1 MAIDRRNSFAAIP
14 QLDAKLEK
22 ILNDNVI
29 FEKKIINIQEFQSDF
44 YSEYGQYKELTVGRF
59 DAVTADIAYLKTFE
73 ADIKNLEADNA
84 TINGKLT
91 AQEASIENLEADNA
105 TINGKLT
112 AQEAEITNLSGE
124 FASFV
129 SGEFGTL
136 SADVADIQTLMF
148 GSATGTTITS
158 EFANTV
164 VSHIGEAQIDSA
176 MIKDL
181 TFDKITGFD
190 VNTTNLTIH
199 SEDGKSQW
207 HDNTIQISDANRVR
221 VQIGK
226 DASNDY
232 SMYVWDAAGNLM
244 FDALGLTD
252 SGIQREIIRNDMV
265 AADAAIN
272 GSKLD
277 IESVFREMDGSTY
290 TLTSNH
296 LTYDGKSLDLTLQ
309 SMSETDKEQGQ
320 LLSSQGTQITAI
332 QGQIA
337 SKIWQQDIDTATG
350 EMNTKYSELEQELG
364 GFKTTVG
371 ETYSTKA
378 EAEVLAEAANNA
390 QKTAENAQTD
400 LNNAKAN
407 LANVTSRVD
416 ATEEDIAAA
425 QKAVDDAQTAA
436 NNAQKAAVAA
446 KSAADQ
452 AQSDLNALTKRVET
466 AETNISQNTEQI
478 SLRATKTEVATAKD
492 EALNESKSY
501 TDAQIKVSADGITSS
516 VSATYATKTENQAA
530 LSAAEAAQDEVN
542 AISDK
547 TRSGYIETLS
557 GSGFVQSTKTED
569 GGTAE
574 VVVYGKSVQD
584 GTPTPE
590 APVEIQSVEN
600 PMIVTSK
607 NGVAFSK
614 EVSCK
619 VSVPVQ
625 TGEYFGYKTLYGSTY
640 SQIQLLDVN
649 ESYID
654 WWTTYPEE
662 KERQNTYSKTISRIR
677 LHTNNTSGMP
687 ILFRNVTQGESYVYS
702 IIRLTDIVLRSTPD
716 GTRDRI
722 FKDSDGLW
730 KVERNCAY
738 ISSYNGESITTS
750 YYSNTGELSTGASV
764 VYALEVPT
772 YESLPDS
779 IQEELNALTTYN
791 PVTNVMVSDGVTPDV
806 DVSFWTRD
814 YRTKNTAEVAKT
826 TAEQT
831 ADKFTWLVESGTS
844 SSNFTLTDRVASLLS
859 SEFQIDAL
867 TTFKNSAMGGTSTVI
882 DGGAIKANTI
892 SADKLNVTDLS
903 ALGATI
909 GGFTIGDTAI
919 YNGTD
924 SLAGADN
931 SVYLGLDGISCGT
944 KFSVDKAGMLT
955 ANDASITG
963 NTNITGNLIT
973 NGNVLICSE
982 NMKEDPYSGYIEFL
996 TSSININGGQT
1007 LSLRAT
1013 RGVDIGGVLTVS
1025 DGISGDLTV
1034 TGQIISTGRHTLA
1047 NNTSVSFLNSSG
1059 TRVRGIALGNTDN
1072 ILIGGD
1078 TATAGMYGYITAE
1091 NNIVFYAG
1099 TSHDQCFASI
1109 YSEGKRYFQSKPIYD
1124 CTTSSGTEVRV
1135 NSNGTLY
1142 RYSSSSMRY
1151 KEEITCQL
1159 SEELNPERLYDLNV
1173 WQYKYREGHLDKG
1186 DQRYGK
1192 THIGLIAED
1201 VKQHYPIAANF
1212 NEDGDVEDWS
1222 ERYLIPP
1229 MLKLIQMQ
1237 HEEIEAIKAEL
1248 KEIRKTA

>member
-1 MAIDRRNSFAAIP
+1 MDLPANLVKEFVKSTLDSTDDKKPSRFYGTADVRDDGIYVTLDGSSSVTPVSMVTDAMTGDRVLVEIVDHSARIIQNLDKSNSDIVADRI
-14 QLDAKLEK
+14 E
-22 ILNDNVI
+22 NDNVGV
-29 FEKKIINIQEFQSDF
+29 F
-44 YSEYGQYKELTVGRF
+44 KELRVGKEYV
-59 DAVTADIAYLKTFE
+59 DSLIAKNITADSIV
-73 ADIKNLEADNA
+73 ADRAKINELEADNA

-91 AQEASIENLEADNA
+91 AQEASIGSLEADNA

-112 AQEAEITNLSGE
+112 AQEAEISNLSGE

-176 MIKDL
+176 MIKSL

-207 HDNTIQISDANRVR
+207 YDNTIQISDANRVR

-265 AADAAIN
+265 AEDAAIN

-296 LTYDGKSLDLTLQ
+296 LTYDGKSLDLTLE

-350 EMNTKYSELEQELG
+350 EMNTKYSELEQELN

-390 QKTAENAQTD
+390 QKTAEDAQLD

-452 AQSDLNALTKRVET
+452 AKSDVNALTKRVET
-466 AETNISQNTEQI
+466 AETSISQNTEQI
-478 SLRATKTEVATAKD
+478 SLRSTKSEVATAKD

-516 VSATYATKTENQAA
+516 VSKTYATKEA
-530 LSAAEAAQDEVN
+530 LSAAETRITQTENSINSQVSETNGLKERMSTVEQTANGLEVRLSTAESDIDTAQSTADNAA
-542 AISDK
+542 K
-547 TRSGYIETLS
+547 TATNFLGFDATNGLLIGNKTSGSWSGYRSQMLPTAFNILDES
-557 GSGFVQSTKTED
+557 G
-569 GGTAE
+569 
-574 VVVYGKSVQD
+574 
-584 GTPTPE
+584 
-590 APVEIQSVEN
+590 N
-600 PMIVTSK
+600 P
-607 NGVAFSK
+607 
-614 EVSCK
+614 
-619 VSVPVQ
+619 
-625 TGEYFGYKTLYGSTY
+625 
-640 SQIQLLDVN
+640 
-649 ESYID
+649 
-654 WWTTYPEE
+654 
-662 KERQNTYSKTISRIR
+662 
-677 LHTNNTSGMP
+677 
-687 ILFRNVTQGESYVYS
+687 
-702 IIRLTDIVLRSTPD
+702 
-716 GTRDRI
+716 
-722 FKDSDGLW
+722 
-730 KVERNCAY
+730 
-738 ISSYNGESITTS
+738 ISSYGTVTTIGKTS
-750 YYSNTGELSTGASV
+750 GQH
-764 VYALEVPT
+764 VYID
-772 YESLPDS
+772 PDS
-779 IQEELNALTTYN
+779 LDIKNGTTVLATFSGDTLKCGGN
-791 PVTNVMVSDGVTPDV
+791 FSV
-806 DVSFWTRD
+806 D
-814 YRTKNTAEVAKT
+814 KNGKIKST
-826 TAEQT
+826 
-831 ADKFTWLVESGTS
+831 SGS
-844 SSNFTLTDRVASLLS
+844 
-859 SEFQIDAL
+859 
-867 TTFKNSAMGGTSTVI
+867 
-882 DGGAIKANTI
+882 
-892 SADKLNVTDLS
+892 
-903 ALGATI
+903 I
-909 GGFTIGDTAI
+909 GGFTISSNSLSVSDSYLNRVIYIGTDEIRTEDNTGIVTHCRNYSKYTYKNMDDIVSISASGINLYNYTQSDGMILNQDISFYFDDSLTYSINNTGIYKDGGAI
-919 YNGTD
+919 LAFDNSAGIVAYEDLLFPGNNQVGTD
-924 SLAGADN
+924 SYPSGRH
-931 SVYLGLDGISCGT
+931 
-944 KFSVDKAGMLT
+944 
-955 ANDASITG
+955 
-963 NTNITGNLIT
+963 
-973 NGNVLICSE
+973 VLK
-982 NMKEDPYSGYIEFL
+982 NN
-996 TSSININGGQT
+996 SSI
-1007 LSLRAT
+1007 
-1013 RGVDIGGVLTVS
+1013 
-1025 DGISGDLTV
+1025 
-1034 TGQIISTGRHTLA
+1034 
-1047 NNTSVSFLNSSG
+1047 SFLNSSR
-1059 TRVRGIALGNTDN
+1059 TRVRGIGLGDTDN
-1072 ILIGGD
+1072 ILIGTD
-1078 TATAGMYGYITAE
+1078 ANTAGMYGYITAQ

-1109 YSEGKRYFQSKPIYD
+1109 YDSGKRYFQSKPIYD
-1124 CTTSSGTEVRV
+1124 RTTSSGTAVRV

-1159 SEELNPERLYDLNV
+1159 NEELNPERLYDLNV

-1192 THIGLIAED
+1192 THIGLLAED
-1201 VKQHYPIAANF
+1201 VKQHYPIAANY

-1237 HEEIEAIKAEL
+1237 HAEIEAIKAEL
-1248 KEIRKTA
+1248 EKMRAS

>member
-73 ADIKNLEADNA
+73 ADIENLEADNATINGKLTAQEASIGSLEADNA

-232 SMYVWDAAGNLM
+232 SMYVWDAEGNLM
-244 FDALGLTD
+244 FDALGLTA

-265 AADAAIN
+265 AEDAAIN

-466 AETNISQNTEQI
+466 AETSISQNTEQI
-478 SLRATKTEVATAKD
+478 SLRATKSEVTTAKD

-516 VSATYATKTENQAA
+516 VSKTYATKEA
-530 LSAAEAAQDEVN
+530 LSAAETRITQTENSINSQVSETNGLKERMSTVEQTANGLEVRLSTAESDIDTAQSTADNAA
-542 AISDK
+542 K
-547 TRSGYIETLS
+547 TATNFLGYDGTNGLLIGNKTSGSWSGYRSQMLPTAFNILDES
-557 GSGFVQSTKTED
+557 G
-569 GGTAE
+569 
-574 VVVYGKSVQD
+574 
-584 GTPTPE
+584 
-590 APVEIQSVEN
+590 N
-600 PMIVTSK
+600 P
-607 NGVAFSK
+607 
-614 EVSCK
+614 
-619 VSVPVQ
+619 
-625 TGEYFGYKTLYGSTY
+625 
-640 SQIQLLDVN
+640 
-649 ESYID
+649 
-654 WWTTYPEE
+654 
-662 KERQNTYSKTISRIR
+662 
-677 LHTNNTSGMP
+677 
-687 ILFRNVTQGESYVYS
+687 
-702 IIRLTDIVLRSTPD
+702 
-716 GTRDRI
+716 
-722 FKDSDGLW
+722 
-730 KVERNCAY
+730 
-738 ISSYNGESITTS
+738 ISSYGTVTTIGKTSGQHVYIDSDSLDIKNG
-750 YYSNTGELSTGASV
+750 
-764 VYALEVPT
+764 PT
-772 YESLPDS
+772 VL
-779 IQEELNALTTYN
+779 AT
-791 PVTNVMVSDGVTPDV
+791 
-806 DVSFWTRD
+806 F
-814 YRTKNTAEVAKT
+814 
-826 TAEQT
+826 
-831 ADKFTWLVESGTS
+831 SGDTLKCG
-844 SSNFTLTDRVASLLS
+844 SNFSVD
-859 SEFQIDAL
+859 
-867 TTFKNSAMGGTSTVI
+867 KNGKIKSTS
-882 DGGAIKANTI
+882 G
-892 SADKLNVTDLS
+892 
-903 ALGATI
+903 TI
-909 GGFTIGDTAI
+909 GGFTID
-919 YNGTD
+919 
-924 SLAGADN
+924 AD
-931 SVYLGLDGISCGT
+931 
-944 KFSVDKAGMLT
+944 K
-955 ANDASITG
+955 
-963 NTNITGNLIT
+963 
-973 NGNVLICSE
+973 
-982 NMKEDPYSGYIEFL
+982 
-996 TSSININGGQT
+996 
-1007 LSLRAT
+1007 LS
-1013 RGVDIGGVLTVS
+1013 
-1025 DGISGDLTV
+1025 
-1034 TGQIISTGRHTLA
+1034 
-1047 NNTSVSFLNSSG
+1047 
-1059 TRVRGIALGNTDN
+1059 NTDN
-1072 ILIGGD
+1072 PTSVLDIGYTQEELKKWPGAMGD
-1078 TATAGMYGYITAE
+1078 SSYIDYQGNMMVGKDNTGVGFYSLRRRGIPPVTISETRSDYKLDLATGEKTDIVSSKLYAGLSGEAAVFVIGTNETMDSWTETWYSHAGFGSQYVEETGLGLTATDATMQAECNLDVTGNITSKGTAVSLEGHTHNRLYNISDSSYKAYVALILDGDYYYFRGSEASKYVCGSEARPWYKTFTERLEVTKDKPVFTYIGSKGGGSTVSYATNMYVGSTGIVSRTTKTSSKTIKHDIAELKGDAIKAE
-1091 NNIVFYAG
+1091 NLYN
-1099 TSHDQCFASI
+1099 
-1109 YSEGKRYFQSKPIYD
+1109 
-1124 CTTSSGTEVRV
+1124 V
-1135 NSNGTLY
+1135 NVY
-1142 RYSSSSMRY
+1142 
-1151 KEEITCQL
+1151 QA
-1159 SEELNPERLYDLNV
+1159 
-1173 WQYKYREGHLDKG
+1173 KY
-1186 DQRYGK
+1186 
-1192 THIGLIAED
+1192 
-1201 VKQHYPIAANF
+1201 
-1212 NEDGDVEDWS
+1212 NEDILSDDDP
-1222 ERYLIPP
+1222 RYLKDLPMFIIEDLDEKYPVVIDKPSENVKEWSWNAQYIIPP

-1248 KEIRKTA
+1248 EEMRAS

>member
-1 MAIDRRNSFAAIP
+1 MDLPANLVKEFVKST
-14 QLDAKLEK
+14 LDST
-22 ILNDNVI
+22 DD
-29 FEKKIINIQEFQSDF
+29 KKPSRF
-44 YSEYGQYKELTVGRF
+44 YG
-59 DAVTADIAYLKTFE
+59 TADVRDDGIYVTLDGSSSVTPVSMVTDAMTGDRVLVEIVDHKARIIQNLDKSNSDIVADRIENDETGVFQELRVGKEYVETLIANDIT
-73 ADIKNLEADNA
+73 ADSIVADRAKIGELEADNA

-91 AQEASIENLEADNA
+91 AQEASIESLEADNATINGKLTAQEASIGSLEADNA

-112 AQEAEITNLSGE
+112 AQEAEISNLSGE

-265 AADAAIN
+265 AENAAIN

-296 LTYDGKSLDLTLQ
+296 LTYDGKSLDLTLE

-350 EMNTKYSELEQELG
+350 EMNTKYSELEQELN

-390 QKTAENAQTD
+390 QKTAEDAQLD

-425 QKAVDDAQTAA
+425 QKAVDDAQTAVD
-436 NNAQKAAVAA
+436 NAQKAAVAA
-446 KSAADQ
+446 KKAADQ
-452 AQSDLNALTKRVET
+452 AQSDVNALTKRVET
-466 AETNISQNTEQI
+466 AETSISQNTEQI
-478 SLRATKTEVATAKD
+478 SLRATKSEVATAKD

-501 TDAQIKVSADGITSS
+501 TDAQIKVSADGIESTVSS
-516 VSATYATKTENQAA
+516 TYATKTENQAA
-530 LSAAEAAQDEVN
+530 LDAAN
-542 AISDK
+542 AVADDLANN
-547 TRSGYIETLS
+547 Y
-557 GSGFVQSTKTED
+557 STTTEIN
-569 GGTAE
+569 
-574 VVVYGKSVQD
+574 SVIDQKAD
-584 GTPTPE
+584 AITS
-590 APVEIQSVEN
+590 SV
-600 PMIVTSK
+600 
-607 NGVAFSK
+607 
-614 EVSCK
+614 
-619 VSVPVQ
+619 
-625 TGEYFGYKTLYGSTY
+625 
-640 SQIQLLDVN
+640 
-649 ESYID
+649 
-654 WWTTYPEE
+654 
-662 KERQNTYSKTISRIR
+662 SKTYATKAENQDT
-677 LHTNNTSGMP
+677 LAVANN
-687 ILFRNVTQGESYVYS
+687 
-702 IIRLTDIVLRSTPD
+702 
-716 GTRDRI
+716 
-722 FKDSDGLW
+722 
-730 KVERNCAY
+730 
-738 ISSYNGESITTS
+738 
-750 YYSNTGELSTGASV
+750 
-764 VYALEVPT
+764 
-772 YESLPDS
+772 
-779 IQEELNALTTYN
+779 
-791 PVTNVMVSDGVTPDV
+791 
-806 DVSFWTRD
+806 
-814 YRTKNTAEVAKT
+814 AKT

-867 TTFKNSAMGGTSTVI
+867 TTFKNSATGGTSTVI

-909 GGFTIGDTAI
+909 GGFRIT
-919 YNGTD
+919 
-924 SLAGADN
+924 SN
-931 SVYLGLDGISCGT
+931 S
-944 KFSVDKAGMLT
+944 
-955 ANDASITG
+955 
-963 NTNITGNLIT
+963 LIT
-973 NGNVLICSE
+973 NNKIGL
-982 NMKEDPYSGYIEFL
+982 YS
-996 TSSININGGQT
+996 
-1007 LSLRAT
+1007 
-1013 RGVDIGGVLTVS
+1013 
-1025 DGISGDLTV
+1025 SGRIAV
-1034 TGQIISTGRHTLA
+1034 TGQSSYVTSDGSSLYSTLSCSGGTIVLDSNLSGTLDGLSGSNGRFHLDFKTIMGYGEGGTSSDPLPAWFVVNNTNKQCTISAGGSLYVNDPEGNRLFGVLGSAGTIQVPASLHCSKDIIFTNASRVGTDDAPSGRHTLA

-1059 TRVRGIALGNTDN
+1059 TRVRGIGLGNTDN
-1072 ILIGGD
+1072 ILIGDDSG
-1078 TATAGMYGYITAE
+1078 TAGMYGYITAQ

-1109 YSEGKRYFQSKPIYD
+1109 YDSGKRYFQSKPIYD
-1124 CTTSSGTEVRV
+1124 RTTSSGTAVRV

-1192 THIGLIAED
+1192 THIGLLAED
-1201 VKQHYPIAANF
+1201 VKHHYPIAANY

-1222 ERYLIPP
+1222 ERYLLPP

-1248 KEIRKTA
+1248 EKMRAS

>member
-1 MAIDRRNSFAAIP
+1 MDLPANLVKEFVKST
-14 QLDAKLEK
+14 LDST
-22 ILNDNVI
+22 DD
-29 FEKKIINIQEFQSDF
+29 KKTSRF
-44 YSEYGQYKELTVGRF
+44 YG
-59 DAVTADIAYLKTFE
+59 TADVRDDGIYVTLDGSSSVTPVSMVTDAMTGDRVLVEIVDHKARIIQNLDKSNSDIVADRIENDETGVFQELRVGKEYVETLIANDIT
-73 ADIKNLEADNA
+73 ADSIVADRAKIGELEADNA

-91 AQEASIENLEADNA
+91 AQEASIESLEADNATINGKLTAQEASIGSLEADNA

-112 AQEAEITNLSGE
+112 AQEAEISNLSGE

-207 HDNTIQISDANRVR
+207 YDNTIQISDANRVR

-265 AADAAIN
+265 AKDAAIN

-296 LTYDGKSLDLTLQ
+296 LTYDGKSLDLTLE

-350 EMNTKYSELEQELG
+350 EMNTKYSELEQELN

-390 QKTAENAQTD
+390 QKTAEDAQLD

-425 QKAVDDAQTAA
+425 QKAVDNAQTAA
-436 NNAQKAAVAA
+436 DNAKKAADNA
-446 KSAADQ
+446 KKAADQ
-452 AQSDLNALTKRVET
+452 AQSDVNALTKRVET
-466 AETNISQNTEQI
+466 AETSISQNTEQI
-478 SLRATKTEVATAKD
+478 SLRATKSEVATAKD
-492 EALNESKSY
+492 EALNESKTY

-516 VSATYATKTENQAA
+516 VSKTYATKEA
-530 LSAAEAAQDEVN
+530 LSAAETRITQTEKSINSQVGETNGLKERMSTVEQTANGLEVRLSTAESDIDTAQSTADNAA
-542 AISDK
+542 K
-547 TRSGYIETLS
+547 TATNFLGYDGTNGLLIGNKTSGSWSGYRSQMLPTAFNILDES
-557 GSGFVQSTKTED
+557 G
-569 GGTAE
+569 
-574 VVVYGKSVQD
+574 
-584 GTPTPE
+584 
-590 APVEIQSVEN
+590 N
-600 PMIVTSK
+600 P
-607 NGVAFSK
+607 
-614 EVSCK
+614 
-619 VSVPVQ
+619 
-625 TGEYFGYKTLYGSTY
+625 
-640 SQIQLLDVN
+640 
-649 ESYID
+649 
-654 WWTTYPEE
+654 
-662 KERQNTYSKTISRIR
+662 
-677 LHTNNTSGMP
+677 
-687 ILFRNVTQGESYVYS
+687 
-702 IIRLTDIVLRSTPD
+702 
-716 GTRDRI
+716 
-722 FKDSDGLW
+722 
-730 KVERNCAY
+730 
-738 ISSYNGESITTS
+738 ISSYGTVTTIGKTSGQHVYIDSDSLDIKNGPTVLATFSGDTLKCGENFSVDKTGKINATS
-750 YYSNTGELSTGASV
+750 G
-764 VYALEVPT
+764 
-772 YESLPDS
+772 
-779 IQEELNALTTYN
+779 
-791 PVTNVMVSDGVTPDV
+791 
-806 DVSFWTRD
+806 
-814 YRTKNTAEVAKT
+814 
-826 TAEQT
+826 
-831 ADKFTWLVESGTS
+831 
-844 SSNFTLTDRVASLLS
+844 
-859 SEFQIDAL
+859 
-867 TTFKNSAMGGTSTVI
+867 
-882 DGGAIKANTI
+882 
-892 SADKLNVTDLS
+892 
-903 ALGATI
+903 TI
-909 GGFTIGDTAI
+909 GGFTIAFNSLSASDSYFNRVVYVGTDEIRTEDSNGEVTHCRNYSKYTDKNSNNEVDISPSGINLYKYTQSDGSVFNQDISFYFDDSLTYDINSVGI
-919 YNGTD
+919 YKHGGPALAFDDSAGIIAYENLLFWDNKQVGTD
-924 SLAGADN
+924 SYP
-931 SVYLGLDGISCGT
+931 S
-944 KFSVDKAGMLT
+944 
-955 ANDASITG
+955 
-963 NTNITGNLIT
+963 
-973 NGNVLICSE
+973 
-982 NMKEDPYSGYIEFL
+982 
-996 TSSININGGQT
+996 
-1007 LSLRAT
+1007 
-1013 RGVDIGGVLTVS
+1013 
-1025 DGISGDLTV
+1025 
-1034 TGQIISTGRHTLA
+1034 GRHTLA
-1047 NNTSVSFLNSSG
+1047 NNTSISFLNTSG
-1059 TRVRGIALGNTDN
+1059 TRVRGIGLGNTDN
-1072 ILIGGD
+1072 ILIGDDSG
-1078 TATAGMYGYITAE
+1078 TAGMYGYITAQ

-1109 YSEGKRYFQSKPIYD
+1109 YDSGKRYFQSKPIYD
-1124 CTTSSGTEVRV
+1124 RTTSSGTAVRV

-1173 WQYKYREGHLDKG
+1173 WQYKYREGHLDKD
-1186 DQRYGK
+1186 DQRYGM
-1192 THIGLIAED
+1192 THIGLLAED
-1201 VKQHYPIAANF
+1201 VKHHYPIAANY

-1248 KEIRKTA
+1248 EEMRAS

>member
-73 ADIKNLEADNA
+73 ADIKNLEADNATINGKLTAQEASIESLEADNA

-265 AADAAIN
+265 AENAAIN

-296 LTYDGKSLDLTLQ
+296 LTYDGKSLDLTLE

-378 EAEVLAEAANNA
+378 EAEVLAEAARNA
-390 QKTAENAQTD
+390 QKTAEDAQTD
-400 LNNAKAN
+400 LDNAKAN
-407 LANVTSRVD
+407 LADVTSRVD

-452 AQSDLNALTKRVET
+452 A
-466 AETNISQNTEQI
+466 
-478 SLRATKTEVATAKD
+478 
-492 EALNESKSY
+492 
-501 TDAQIKVSADGITSS
+501 
-516 VSATYATKTENQAA
+516 
-530 LSAAEAAQDEVN
+530 
-542 AISDK
+542 
-547 TRSGYIETLS
+547 
-557 GSGFVQSTKTED
+557 
-569 GGTAE
+569 
-574 VVVYGKSVQD
+574 
-584 GTPTPE
+584 
-590 APVEIQSVEN
+590 
-600 PMIVTSK
+600 
-607 NGVAFSK
+607 
-614 EVSCK
+614 
-619 VSVPVQ
+619 
-625 TGEYFGYKTLYGSTY
+625 
-640 SQIQLLDVN
+640 
-649 ESYID
+649 
-654 WWTTYPEE
+654 
-662 KERQNTYSKTISRIR
+662 
-677 LHTNNTSGMP
+677 
-687 ILFRNVTQGESYVYS
+687 
-702 IIRLTDIVLRSTPD
+702 
-716 GTRDRI
+716 
-722 FKDSDGLW
+722 
-730 KVERNCAY
+730 
-738 ISSYNGESITTS
+738 
-750 YYSNTGELSTGASV
+750 
-764 VYALEVPT
+764 
-772 YESLPDS
+772 
-779 IQEELNALTTYN
+779 
-791 PVTNVMVSDGVTPDV
+791 
-806 DVSFWTRD
+806 
-814 YRTKNTAEVAKT
+814 
-826 TAEQT
+826 
-831 ADKFTWLVESGTS
+831 
-844 SSNFTLTDRVASLLS
+844 
-859 SEFQIDAL
+859 
-867 TTFKNSAMGGTSTVI
+867 
-882 DGGAIKANTI
+882 
-892 SADKLNVTDLS
+892 
-903 ALGATI
+903 
-909 GGFTIGDTAI
+909 
-919 YNGTD
+919 
-924 SLAGADN
+924 
-931 SVYLGLDGISCGT
+931 
-944 KFSVDKAGMLT
+944 
-955 ANDASITG
+955 
-963 NTNITGNLIT
+963 
-973 NGNVLICSE
+973 
-982 NMKEDPYSGYIEFL
+982 
-996 TSSININGGQT
+996 
-1007 LSLRAT
+1007 
-1013 RGVDIGGVLTVS
+1013 
-1025 DGISGDLTV
+1025 
-1034 TGQIISTGRHTLA
+1034 
-1047 NNTSVSFLNSSG
+1047 
-1059 TRVRGIALGNTDN
+1059 
-1072 ILIGGD
+1072 
-1078 TATAGMYGYITAE
+1078 
-1091 NNIVFYAG
+1091 
-1099 TSHDQCFASI
+1099 
-1109 YSEGKRYFQSKPIYD
+1109 
-1124 CTTSSGTEVRV
+1124 
-1135 NSNGTLY
+1135 
-1142 RYSSSSMRY
+1142 
-1151 KEEITCQL
+1151 
-1159 SEELNPERLYDLNV
+1159 
-1173 WQYKYREGHLDKG
+1173 
-1186 DQRYGK
+1186 
-1192 THIGLIAED
+1192 
-1201 VKQHYPIAANF
+1201 
-1212 NEDGDVEDWS
+1212 
-1222 ERYLIPP
+1222 
-1229 MLKLIQMQ
+1229 
-1237 HEEIEAIKAEL
+1237 
-1248 KEIRKTA
+1248 

>member
-1 MAIDRRNSFAAIP
+1 MDLPANLVKEFVKST
-14 QLDAKLEK
+14 LDST
-22 ILNDNVI
+22 DD
-29 FEKKIINIQEFQSDF
+29 KKPSRF
-44 YSEYGQYKELTVGRF
+44 YG
-59 DAVTADIAYLKTFE
+59 TADVRDDGIYVTLDGSSSVTPVSMVTDAMTGDRVLVEIVDHKARIIQNLDKSNSDIVADRIENDETGVFQELRVGKEYVETLIANDITADSIVADRAKIGELE
-73 ADIKNLEADNA
+73 ADNATINGKLTAQGASIESLEADNA

-91 AQEASIENLEADNA
+91 AQEASIESLEADNA

-207 HDNTIQISDANRVR
+207 YDNTIQISDANRVR

-244 FDALGLTD
+244 FDALGLTA

-265 AADAAIN
+265 AENAAIN

-309 SMSETDKEQGQ
+309 SMSETDKEQGE

-337 SKIWQQDIDTATG
+337 SKVWQQDIDTATG
-350 EMNTKYSELEQELG
+350 EMNTKYSELEQELN

-390 QKTAENAQTD
+390 QKTAEDAQLD

-436 NNAQKAAVAA
+436 DNAKKAADNA
-446 KSAADQ
+446 KKAADQ
-452 AQSDLNALTKRVET
+452 AQSDVNALTKRVET
-466 AETNISQNTEQI
+466 AETSISQNTEQI
-478 SLRATKTEVATAKD
+478 SLRATKSEVATAKD

-516 VSATYATKTENQAA
+516 VSKTYATKAENQ
-530 LSAAEAAQDEVN
+530 D
-542 AISDK
+542 
-547 TRSGYIETLS
+547 TL
-557 GSGFVQSTKTED
+557 
-569 GGTAE
+569 A
-574 VVVYGKSVQD
+574 
-584 GTPTPE
+584 
-590 APVEIQSVEN
+590 
-600 PMIVTSK
+600 
-607 NGVAFSK
+607 VA
-614 EVSCK
+614 
-619 VSVPVQ
+619 
-625 TGEYFGYKTLYGSTY
+625 
-640 SQIQLLDVN
+640 
-649 ESYID
+649 
-654 WWTTYPEE
+654 
-662 KERQNTYSKTISRIR
+662 
-677 LHTNNTSGMP
+677 NN
-687 ILFRNVTQGESYVYS
+687 
-702 IIRLTDIVLRSTPD
+702 
-716 GTRDRI
+716 
-722 FKDSDGLW
+722 
-730 KVERNCAY
+730 
-738 ISSYNGESITTS
+738 
-750 YYSNTGELSTGASV
+750 
-764 VYALEVPT
+764 
-772 YESLPDS
+772 
-779 IQEELNALTTYN
+779 
-791 PVTNVMVSDGVTPDV
+791 
-806 DVSFWTRD
+806 
-814 YRTKNTAEVAKT
+814 AKT

-867 TTFKNSAMGGTSTVI
+867 TTFKNSATGGTSTVI

-909 GGFTIGDTAI
+909 GGFTIGNSAL
-919 YNGTD
+919 YNGTT
-924 SLAGADN
+924 SLAGADD

-1013 RGVDIGGVLTVS
+1013 RGVDIGGALTVA

-1034 TGQIISTGRHTLA
+1034 TGQIISTGRHVLA

-1072 ILIGGD
+1072 ILIGADSG
-1078 TATAGMYGYITAE
+1078 TAGMYGYITAQ

-1099 TSHDQCFASI
+1099 ASHDQCFASI
-1109 YSEGKRYFQSKPIYD
+1109 YDSGKRYFQSKPIYD
-1124 CTTSSGTEVRV
+1124 RTTSSGTAVRV

-1159 SEELNPERLYDLNV
+1159 SEELNPERLYDLNI
-1173 WQYKYREGHLDKG
+1173 WQYKYREGHLDKD
-1186 DQRYGK
+1186 DQRYGM
-1192 THIGLIAED
+1192 THIGLLAED
-1201 VKQHYPIAANF
+1201 VKHHYPIAANY

-1222 ERYLIPP
+1222 ERYLLPP

-1248 KEIRKTA
+1248 EKMRAS

>member
-1 MAIDRRNSFAAIP
+1 MDLPANLVKEFVKST
-14 QLDAKLEK
+14 LDST
-22 ILNDNVI
+22 DD
-29 FEKKIINIQEFQSDF
+29 KKPSRF
-44 YSEYGQYKELTVGRF
+44 YG
-59 DAVTADIAYLKTFE
+59 TADVRDDGIYVTLDGSSSVTPVSMVTDAMTGDRVLVEIVDHKARIIQNLDKSNSDIVADRIENDETGVFQELRVGKEYVETLIANDIT
-73 ADIKNLEADNA
+73 ADSIVADRAKIGELEADNA

-91 AQEASIENLEADNA
+91 AQEASIESLEADNATINGKLTAQEASIGSLEADNA

-265 AADAAIN
+265 AKDAAIN

-350 EMNTKYSELEQELG
+350 EMNTKYSELEQELN

-390 QKTAENAQTD
+390 QKTAEDAQLD

-425 QKAVDDAQTAA
+425 QKAVDNAQTAA
-436 NNAQKAAVAA
+436 DNAKKAADNA
-446 KSAADQ
+446 KKAADQ
-452 AQSDLNALTKRVET
+452 AQSDVNALTKRVET
-466 AETNISQNTEQI
+466 AETSISQNTEQI
-478 SLRATKTEVATAKD
+478 SLRATKSEVTTAKD

-501 TDAQIKVSADGITSS
+501 TDAQIKVSADNITSS
-516 VSATYATKTENQAA
+516 VSKTYATKES
-530 LSAAEAAQDEVN
+530 LSAAETRITQTENSINSQVSETNGLKERMSTVEQTANGLEVRLSTAESDIDTAQSTADNAA
-542 AISDK
+542 K
-547 TRSGYIETLS
+547 TATNFLGFDATNGLLIGNKTSGSWSGYRSQMLPTAFNILDES
-557 GSGFVQSTKTED
+557 G
-569 GGTAE
+569 
-574 VVVYGKSVQD
+574 
-584 GTPTPE
+584 
-590 APVEIQSVEN
+590 N
-600 PMIVTSK
+600 P
-607 NGVAFSK
+607 
-614 EVSCK
+614 
-619 VSVPVQ
+619 
-625 TGEYFGYKTLYGSTY
+625 
-640 SQIQLLDVN
+640 
-649 ESYID
+649 
-654 WWTTYPEE
+654 
-662 KERQNTYSKTISRIR
+662 
-677 LHTNNTSGMP
+677 
-687 ILFRNVTQGESYVYS
+687 
-702 IIRLTDIVLRSTPD
+702 
-716 GTRDRI
+716 
-722 FKDSDGLW
+722 
-730 KVERNCAY
+730 
-738 ISSYNGESITTS
+738 ISSYGTVTTIGKTSGQHVYIDSVSLDIKNGTTVLATFS
-750 YYSNTGELSTGASV
+750 GDTLKCGENFSVDKTGK
-764 VYALEVPT
+764 
-772 YESLPDS
+772 
-779 IQEELNALTTYN
+779 INAT
-791 PVTNVMVSDGVTPDV
+791 
-806 DVSFWTRD
+806 
-814 YRTKNTAEVAKT
+814 
-826 TAEQT
+826 
-831 ADKFTWLVESGTS
+831 SG
-844 SSNFTLTDRVASLLS
+844 
-859 SEFQIDAL
+859 
-867 TTFKNSAMGGTSTVI
+867 
-882 DGGAIKANTI
+882 
-892 SADKLNVTDLS
+892 
-903 ALGATI
+903 TI
-909 GGFTIGDTAI
+909 GGFTIAFNSLSASDS
-919 YNGTD
+919 YFNRVVYVGTD
-924 SLAGADN
+924 EIRTEDSNGEGTHCRNYSKYTDKNSNNEVGISPSGINLYKYTQNDGSVFNQDISFYFDDN
-931 SVYLGLDGISCGT
+931 STYDINSVGIYKHGGPALAFDDSEGIIAYENLLFWDNKQVGT
-944 KFSVDKAGMLT
+944 T
-955 ANDASITG
+955 AYPS
-963 NTNITGNLIT
+963 
-973 NGNVLICSE
+973 
-982 NMKEDPYSGYIEFL
+982 
-996 TSSININGGQT
+996 
-1007 LSLRAT
+1007 
-1013 RGVDIGGVLTVS
+1013 
-1025 DGISGDLTV
+1025 
-1034 TGQIISTGRHTLA
+1034 GRHTLA
-1047 NNTSVSFLNSSG
+1047 NNTSISFLNSSG
-1059 TRVRGIALGNTDN
+1059 TRVRGIGLGNTDN
-1072 ILIGGD
+1072 FLIGDDSG
-1078 TATAGMYGYITAE
+1078 TAGMYGYITAQ

-1109 YSEGKRYFQSKPIYD
+1109 YDRGKRYFQSKPIYD
-1124 CTTSSGTEVRV
+1124 RTTSSGTAVRV

-1173 WQYKYREGHLDKG
+1173 WQYKYREGHLDKD
-1186 DQRYGK
+1186 DQRYGM
-1192 THIGLIAED
+1192 THIGLLAED
-1201 VKQHYPIAANF
+1201 VKHHYPIAANY

-1248 KEIRKTA
+1248 EEMRAS

>member
-164 VSHIGEAQIDSA
+164 VSHVGEAQIHSG
-176 MIKDL
+176 MIKEL

-207 HDNTIQISDANRVR
+207 YDNTIQISDANRVR

-265 AADAAIN
+265 AEDAAIN

-350 EMNTKYSELEQELG
+350 EMNTKYSELEQELD

-378 EAEVLAEAANNA
+378 EAEVLAEAARNA
-390 QKTAENAQTD
+390 QKTAEDAQTD
-400 LNNAKAN
+400 LDNAKAN
-407 LANVTSRVD
+407 LADVTSRVD

-452 AQSDLNALTKRVET
+452 AQSDVNALTKRVET
-466 AETNISQNTEQI
+466 AETSISQNTEQI
-478 SLRATKTEVATAKD
+478 SLRATKTEVATAKN
-492 EALNESKSY
+492 EAINTAASDATTKANQAKSDAISTASSDATTKANQALTESKSY
-501 TDAQIKVSADGITSS
+501 TDAQIKVSADSIKSTVSS
-516 VSATYATKTENQAA
+516 TYATKTENQAA
-530 LSAAEAAQDEVN
+530 LSAAQAAQDDIDNLEVGGRN
-542 AISDK
+542 LITNSKNLKNFKNEGPTYISMIFTDTDVTVTG
-547 TRSGYIETLS
+547 TRSILGIYYDISVEGASYYTLS
-557 GSGFVQSTKTED
+557 FNVADISGNCRYSVGGNDVYIWTGLYNYTVLEEGRTEVTFKTNATTTIARIYFSCHSGSDSFRLWNVKLEKGNRATD
-569 GGTAE
+569 W
-574 VVVYGKSVQD
+574 
-584 GTPTPE
+584 TPAPE
-590 APVEIQSVEN
+590 
-600 PMIVTSK
+600 
-607 NGVAFSK
+607 
-614 EVSCK
+614 
-619 VSVPVQ
+619 
-625 TGEYFGYKTLYGSTY
+625 
-640 SQIQLLDVN
+640 
-649 ESYID
+649 
-654 WWTTYPEE
+654 
-662 KERQNTYSKTISRIR
+662 
-677 LHTNNTSGMP
+677 
-687 ILFRNVTQGESYVYS
+687 
-702 IIRLTDIVLRSTPD
+702 
-716 GTRDRI
+716 
-722 FKDSDGLW
+722 
-730 KVERNCAY
+730 
-738 ISSYNGESITTS
+738 
-750 YYSNTGELSTGASV
+750 
-764 VYALEVPT
+764 
-772 YESLPDS
+772 
-779 IQEELNALTTYN
+779 
-791 PVTNVMVSDGVTPDV
+791 DV
-806 DVSFWTRD
+806 DAATRAAAD
-814 YRTKNTAEVAKT
+814 VANTAKT

-867 TTFKNSAMGGTSTVI
+867 TTFKNSAMDGTSTVI
-882 DGGAIKANTI
+882 NGGAIKANTI
-892 SADKLNVTDLS
+892 SADKLNVSDLM
-903 ALGATI
+903 AIGATI
-909 GGFTIGDTAI
+909 GGFRIT
-919 YNGTD
+919 
-924 SLAGADN
+924 SN
-931 SVYLGLDGISCGT
+931 S
-944 KFSVDKAGMLT
+944 
-955 ANDASITG
+955 
-963 NTNITGNLIT
+963 LIT
-973 NGNVLICSE
+973 NNKIGL
-982 NMKEDPYSGYIEFL
+982 YS
-996 TSSININGGQT
+996 
-1007 LSLRAT
+1007 
-1013 RGVDIGGVLTVS
+1013 
-1025 DGISGDLTV
+1025 SGRIAV
-1034 TGQIISTGRHTLA
+1034 TGQSSYVTSDGSSLYSTLSCSGGTIVLDSNLSGTLDGLSGSNGRFHLDFKTIMGYGEGGASSDPLPAWFVVNNTNKQCTISAGGSLYVNDPEGNRLFGVLGSAGMIQAASLHCSDDIIFSNASRVGTDDAPSGRHTLA

-1072 ILIGGD
+1072 ILIGAD
-1078 TATAGMYGYITAE
+1078 ADIAGMYGYITAQ

-1109 YSEGKRYFQSKPIYD
+1109 YDSGKRYFQSKPIYD
-1124 CTTSSGTEVRV
+1124 RTTSSGTAVRV
-1135 NSNGTLY
+1135 DSNGTLY

-1186 DQRYGK
+1186 DQRYRK
-1192 THIGLIAED
+1192 THIGLLAED
-1201 VKQHYPIAANF
+1201 VKHHYPIAANY

-1248 KEIRKTA
+1248 KEIRAS

>member
-1 MAIDRRNSFAAIP
+1 MDLPANLVKEFVKST
-14 QLDAKLEK
+14 LDST
-22 ILNDNVI
+22 DD
-29 FEKKIINIQEFQSDF
+29 KKPSRF
-44 YSEYGQYKELTVGRF
+44 YG
-59 DAVTADIAYLKTFE
+59 TADVRDDGIYVTLDGSSSVTPVSMVTDAMTGDRVLVEIVDHKARIIQNLDKSNSDIVADRIENDETGVFQELRVGKEYVETLIANDIT
-73 ADIKNLEADNA
+73 ADSIVADRAKIGELEADNA

-91 AQEASIENLEADNA
+91 AQEASIGSLEADNA

-112 AQEAEITNLSGE
+112 AQEAEISNLSGE

-265 AADAAIN
+265 AENAAIN

-296 LTYDGKSLDLTLQ
+296 LTYDGKSLDLTLE

-350 EMNTKYSELEQELG
+350 EMNTKYSELEQELN

-390 QKTAENAQTD
+390 QKTAEDAQLD

-425 QKAVDDAQTAA
+425 QKAVDDAQTAVD
-436 NNAQKAAVAA
+436 NAQKAAVAA
-446 KSAADQ
+446 KKAADQ
-452 AQSDLNALTKRVET
+452 AQSDVNALTKRVET
-466 AETNISQNTEQI
+466 AETSISQNTEQI
-478 SLRATKTEVATAKD
+478 SLRATKSEVATAKD

-516 VSATYATKTENQAA
+516 VSKTYATKEA
-530 LSAAEAAQDEVN
+530 LSAAETRITQTESSINSQVGETNGLKERMSTVEQTANGLEVRLSTAESGIEEAA
-542 AISDK
+542 K
-547 TRSGYIETLS
+547 TATNFMGYDGTNGLLIGNKTSGSWSGYRSQMLPTAFNILDES
-557 GSGFVQSTKTED
+557 G
-569 GGTAE
+569 
-574 VVVYGKSVQD
+574 
-584 GTPTPE
+584 
-590 APVEIQSVEN
+590 N
-600 PMIVTSK
+600 P
-607 NGVAFSK
+607 
-614 EVSCK
+614 
-619 VSVPVQ
+619 
-625 TGEYFGYKTLYGSTY
+625 
-640 SQIQLLDVN
+640 
-649 ESYID
+649 
-654 WWTTYPEE
+654 
-662 KERQNTYSKTISRIR
+662 
-677 LHTNNTSGMP
+677 
-687 ILFRNVTQGESYVYS
+687 
-702 IIRLTDIVLRSTPD
+702 
-716 GTRDRI
+716 
-722 FKDSDGLW
+722 
-730 KVERNCAY
+730 
-738 ISSYNGESITTS
+738 ISSYGTVTTIGKTSGQHVYIDSVSLDIKNGPTVLATFSGDTLKCGENFSVDKTGKINATS
-750 YYSNTGELSTGASV
+750 G
-764 VYALEVPT
+764 
-772 YESLPDS
+772 
-779 IQEELNALTTYN
+779 
-791 PVTNVMVSDGVTPDV
+791 
-806 DVSFWTRD
+806 
-814 YRTKNTAEVAKT
+814 
-826 TAEQT
+826 
-831 ADKFTWLVESGTS
+831 
-844 SSNFTLTDRVASLLS
+844 
-859 SEFQIDAL
+859 
-867 TTFKNSAMGGTSTVI
+867 
-882 DGGAIKANTI
+882 
-892 SADKLNVTDLS
+892 
-903 ALGATI
+903 TI
-909 GGFTIGDTAI
+909 GGFSISSASLVTNNKIGLYSSGRISVASKSSYVMSDGSTLYSMLKCDGGILELDSNSSGTLDGSSADEGKFRLDFGSIAAFGKGENTAWFSI
-919 YNGTD
+919 SSRNKHCSISNGGRLYVNGTD
-924 SLAGADN
+924 GN
-931 SVYLGLDGISCGT
+931 EILGVLSD
-944 KFSVDKAGMLT
+944 AGMIQVASLHCSKDIIFT
-955 ANDASITG
+955 NASRVGTDDAPS
-963 NTNITGNLIT
+963 
-973 NGNVLICSE
+973 
-982 NMKEDPYSGYIEFL
+982 
-996 TSSININGGQT
+996 
-1007 LSLRAT
+1007 
-1013 RGVDIGGVLTVS
+1013 
-1025 DGISGDLTV
+1025 
-1034 TGQIISTGRHTLA
+1034 GRHTLA
-1047 NNTSVSFLNSSG
+1047 NNTSISFLNTSG
-1059 TRVRGIALGNTDN
+1059 TRVRGIGLGNTDN
-1072 ILIGGD
+1072 ILIGDDSG
-1078 TATAGMYGYITAE
+1078 TAGMYGYITAQ

-1109 YSEGKRYFQSKPIYD
+1109 YDSGKRYFQSKPIYD
-1124 CTTSSGTEVRV
+1124 RTTSSGTAVRV

-1192 THIGLIAED
+1192 THIGLLAGD
-1201 VKQHYPIAANF
+1201 VKHHYPIAANY

-1222 ERYLIPP
+1222 ERYLLPP

-1248 KEIRKTA
+1248 EKMRAS

>member
-1 MAIDRRNSFAAIP
+1 MDLPANLVKEFVKST
-14 QLDAKLEK
+14 LDST
-22 ILNDNVI
+22 DD
-29 FEKKIINIQEFQSDF
+29 KKPSRF
-44 YSEYGQYKELTVGRF
+44 YG
-59 DAVTADIAYLKTFE
+59 TADVRDDGIYVTLDGSSSVTPVSMVTDAMTGDRVLVEIVDHKARIIQNLDKSNSDIVADRIENDETGVFQELRVGKEYVETLIANDIT
-73 ADIKNLEADNA
+73 ADSIVADRAKIGELEADNA

-91 AQEASIENLEADNA
+91 AQEASIESLEADNATINGKLTAQEASIGSLEADNA

-112 AQEAEITNLSGE
+112 AQEAEISNLSGE

-226 DASNDY
+226 DASSDY

-265 AADAAIN
+265 AEDAAIN

-296 LTYDGKSLDLTLQ
+296 LTYDGKSLDLTLE

-350 EMNTKYSELEQELG
+350 EMNTKYSELEQELN

-390 QKTAENAQTD
+390 QKTAEDAQLD

-436 NNAQKAAVAA
+436 DNAKKAADNA
-446 KSAADQ
+446 KKAADQ
-452 AQSDLNALTKRVET
+452 AQSDVNALTKRVET
-466 AETNISQNTEQI
+466 AETSISQNTEQI
-478 SLRATKTEVATAKD
+478 SLRATKSEVTTAKD

-516 VSATYATKTENQAA
+516 VSKTYATKEA
-530 LSAAEAAQDEVN
+530 LSAAE
-542 AISDK
+542 
-547 TRSGYIETLS
+547 TRITQTEKSINSQVSETNGLKDRM
-557 GSGFVQSTKTED
+557 ST
-569 GGTAE
+569 
-574 VVVYGKSVQD
+574 V
-584 GTPTPE
+584 
-590 APVEIQSVEN
+590 
-600 PMIVTSK
+600 
-607 NGVAFSK
+607 
-614 EVSCK
+614 
-619 VSVPVQ
+619 
-625 TGEYFGYKTLYGSTY
+625 
-640 SQIQLLDVN
+640 
-649 ESYID
+649 
-654 WWTTYPEE
+654 
-662 KERQNTYSKTISRIR
+662 
-677 LHTNNTSGMP
+677 
-687 ILFRNVTQGESYVYS
+687 
-702 IIRLTDIVLRSTPD
+702 
-716 GTRDRI
+716 
-722 FKDSDGLW
+722 
-730 KVERNCAY
+730 
-738 ISSYNGESITTS
+738 
-750 YYSNTGELSTGASV
+750 
-764 VYALEVPT
+764 
-772 YESLPDS
+772 
-779 IQEELNALTTYN
+779 
-791 PVTNVMVSDGVTPDV
+791 
-806 DVSFWTRD
+806 
-814 YRTKNTAEVAKT
+814 
-826 TAEQT
+826 EQT
-831 ADKFTWLVESGTS
+831 ANGLEVRLSTAESDIDTAQSTADNAAKTATNFMGYDGTNGLLIGNKTSGSWSGYRSQMLPTAFNILDENGNPMSSYGTVTTIGKTSGQHVYIDSDSLDIKNGTTVLATFSGDTLKCGENFSVDKTGKIKSTSG
-844 SSNFTLTDRVASLLS
+844 
-859 SEFQIDAL
+859 
-867 TTFKNSAMGGTSTVI
+867 
-882 DGGAIKANTI
+882 
-892 SADKLNVTDLS
+892 
-903 ALGATI
+903 TI
-909 GGFTIGDTAI
+909 GGFTISSGALLSNNKIGLYKNGSISVVGASSYTTTDGSTLYSTLECNGGTLFLDSNSSGTLDGSSASEGKFI
-919 YNGTD
+919 IDFGFISGFGKGETSSWLNINNLSKHFSISKGGRLYVRGTD
-924 SLAGADN
+924 GN
-931 SVYLGLDGISCGT
+931 EILGVLSD
-944 KFSVDKAGMLT
+944 AGMIQVASLHCYKDIIFPNASLVGT
-955 ANDASITG
+955 DDAPS
-963 NTNITGNLIT
+963 
-973 NGNVLICSE
+973 
-982 NMKEDPYSGYIEFL
+982 
-996 TSSININGGQT
+996 
-1007 LSLRAT
+1007 
-1013 RGVDIGGVLTVS
+1013 
-1025 DGISGDLTV
+1025 
-1034 TGQIISTGRHTLA
+1034 GRHTLA

-1059 TRVRGIALGNTDN
+1059 TRVRGMGFSSSDNLLLGA
-1072 ILIGGD
+1072 D
-1078 TATAGMYGYITAE
+1078 TATAGMYGYITAQ

-1099 TSHDQCFASI
+1099 TTHDQCFASI
-1109 YSEGKRYFQSKPIYD
+1109 YDSGKRYFQSKPIYD
-1124 CTTSSGTEVRV
+1124 RTTSSGTAVRV

-1186 DQRYGK
+1186 DQRYGM
-1192 THIGLIAED
+1192 THIGLLAED
-1201 VKQHYPIAANF
+1201 VKHHYPIAANY

-1248 KEIRKTA
+1248 EEMRAS

>member
-29 FEKKIINIQEFQSDF
+29 FEKKIISIQEFQSDF

-73 ADIKNLEADNA
+73 ADIENLEANNA

-91 AQEASIENLEADNA
+91 AQEASIESLEADNA

-207 HDNTIQISDANRVR
+207 YDNTIQISDANRVR

-232 SMYVWDAAGNLM
+232 SMYVWDAEGNLM
-244 FDALGLTD
+244 FDALGLTA

-265 AADAAIN
+265 AKDAAIN

-296 LTYDGKSLDLTLQ
+296 LTYDGKSLDLTLE

-320 LLSSQGTQITAI
+320 LLTSQGTQITAI

-350 EMNTKYSELEQELG
+350 EMNTKYSELEQELN

-466 AETNISQNTEQI
+466 AETSISQNTEQI
-478 SLRATKTEVATAKD
+478 SLRATKSEVATAKD

-501 TDAQIKVSADGITSS
+501 TDAQIKVSADNITSS
-516 VSATYATKTENQAA
+516 VSKTYATKES
-530 LSAAEAAQDEVN
+530 LSAAE
-542 AISDK
+542 
-547 TRSGYIETLS
+547 TRITQTENSINSQVSET
-557 GSGFVQSTKTED
+557 
-569 GGTAE
+569 
-574 VVVYGKSVQD
+574 
-584 GTPTPE
+584 
-590 APVEIQSVEN
+590 
-600 PMIVTSK
+600 
-607 NGVAFSK
+607 NG
-614 EVSCK
+614 
-619 VSVPVQ
+619 
-625 TGEYFGYKTLYGSTY
+625 L
-640 SQIQLLDVN
+640 
-649 ESYID
+649 
-654 WWTTYPEE
+654 
-662 KERQNTYSKTISRIR
+662 KER
-677 LHTNNTSGMP
+677 M
-687 ILFRNVTQGESYVYS
+687 
-702 IIRLTDIVLRSTPD
+702 ST
-716 GTRDRI
+716 
-722 FKDSDGLW
+722 
-730 KVERNCAY
+730 V
-738 ISSYNGESITTS
+738 
-750 YYSNTGELSTGASV
+750 
-764 VYALEVPT
+764 
-772 YESLPDS
+772 
-779 IQEELNALTTYN
+779 
-791 PVTNVMVSDGVTPDV
+791 
-806 DVSFWTRD
+806 
-814 YRTKNTAEVAKT
+814 
-826 TAEQT
+826 EQT
-831 ADKFTWLVESGTS
+831 ANGLEVRLSTAESDIDTAQSTADNAAKTATNFLGYDATNGLLIGNKTSGSWSGYRSQMLPTAFNILDESGNTMSSYGTVTTIGKTS
-844 SSNFTLTDRVASLLS
+844 GQHVYIDPDSLNIKNGATVLATFSGDTLKCGGNFSVD
-859 SEFQIDAL
+859 
-867 TTFKNSAMGGTSTVI
+867 KNGKIKSTS
-882 DGGAIKANTI
+882 G
-892 SADKLNVTDLS
+892 
-903 ALGATI
+903 TI
-909 GGFTIGDTAI
+909 GGFTIGSTNLMGYGNWVKLNFVGDSDGTYSNEVVLYADGLSLNRYNDNIADYDSQCWLQNDVIKLTTGSVLQDTYSEINITWDSQNVKINDYAVSLSGHRHSKL
-919 YNGTD
+919 YNTAD
-924 SLAGADN
+924 SSYEAQVAL
-931 SVYLGLDGISCGT
+931 VLDGNYYYFRGSEASKYVCGSETRPWYKTFTERLEVT
-944 KFSVDKAGMLT
+944 KGKPVFKYVGSNGGGSTVSYATNMYVSSGGIVSRTTNTSSKTIKHDIAELKGDAIKAENLYNVNVYQAKYNEDILSDDDPRYLKDLPMFIIEDLDEKYPVVIDKP
-955 ANDASITG
+955 
-963 NTNITGNLIT
+963 
-973 NGNVLICSE
+973 SE
-982 NMKEDPYSGYIEFL
+982 NVKEWSWNAQYI
-996 TSSININGGQT
+996 
-1007 LSLRAT
+1007 
-1013 RGVDIGGVLTVS
+1013 
-1025 DGISGDLTV
+1025 
-1034 TGQIISTGRHTLA
+1034 
-1047 NNTSVSFLNSSG
+1047 
-1059 TRVRGIALGNTDN
+1059 
-1072 ILIGGD
+1072 
-1078 TATAGMYGYITAE
+1078 
-1091 NNIVFYAG
+1091 
-1099 TSHDQCFASI
+1099 
-1109 YSEGKRYFQSKPIYD
+1109 
-1124 CTTSSGTEVRV
+1124 
-1135 NSNGTLY
+1135 
-1142 RYSSSSMRY
+1142 
-1151 KEEITCQL
+1151 
-1159 SEELNPERLYDLNV
+1159 
-1173 WQYKYREGHLDKG
+1173 
-1186 DQRYGK
+1186 
-1192 THIGLIAED
+1192 
-1201 VKQHYPIAANF
+1201 
-1212 NEDGDVEDWS
+1212 
-1222 ERYLIPP
+1222 IPP

-1237 HEEIEAIKAEL
+1237 HGEIEAIKAEL
-1248 KEIRKTA
+1248 EEMRAS

>member
-73 ADIKNLEADNA
+73 ADIENLEANNA

-91 AQEASIENLEADNA
+91 AQEASIESLEADNA

-136 SADVADIQTLMF
+136 SADVADIQTLIF

-265 AADAAIN
+265 AEDAAIN
-272 GSKLD
+272 GSKLN

-371 ETYSTKA
+371 ETYSTK
-378 EAEVLAEAANNA
+378 
-390 QKTAENAQTD
+390 
-400 LNNAKAN
+400 
-407 LANVTSRVD
+407 
-416 ATEEDIAAA
+416 
-425 QKAVDDAQTAA
+425 
-436 NNAQKAAVAA
+436 
-446 KSAADQ
+446 
-452 AQSDLNALTKRVET
+452 SDVNALTKRVET

-516 VSATYATKTENQAA
+516 VSKTYATKAENQ
-530 LSAAEAAQDEVN
+530 D
-542 AISDK
+542 
-547 TRSGYIETLS
+547 TLA
-557 GSGFVQSTKTED
+557 V
-569 GGTAE
+569 A
-574 VVVYGKSVQD
+574 
-584 GTPTPE
+584 
-590 APVEIQSVEN
+590 
-600 PMIVTSK
+600 K
-607 NGVAFSK
+607 N
-614 EVSCK
+614 
-619 VSVPVQ
+619 
-625 TGEYFGYKTLYGSTY
+625 
-640 SQIQLLDVN
+640 
-649 ESYID
+649 
-654 WWTTYPEE
+654 
-662 KERQNTYSKTISRIR
+662 
-677 LHTNNTSGMP
+677 
-687 ILFRNVTQGESYVYS
+687 
-702 IIRLTDIVLRSTPD
+702 
-716 GTRDRI
+716 
-722 FKDSDGLW
+722 
-730 KVERNCAY
+730 
-738 ISSYNGESITTS
+738 
-750 YYSNTGELSTGASV
+750 
-764 VYALEVPT
+764 
-772 YESLPDS
+772 
-779 IQEELNALTTYN
+779 
-791 PVTNVMVSDGVTPDV
+791 
-806 DVSFWTRD
+806 
-814 YRTKNTAEVAKT
+814 AKT

-867 TTFKNSAMGGTSTVI
+867 TTFKNSATGGTSTVI

-892 SADKLNVTDLS
+892 SADKLNVSDLM
-903 ALGATI
+903 AIGATI
-909 GGFTIGDTAI
+909 GGFRITSNSLITNNKIGLYSSGRIAVTSKSSYVMSDGSTLYSTLKCDGGRLELDSNSSGTLDGSSADEGKFILDFGSIAAFGRGENTSWFSISSRNKHCSISKGGRLYVRGTDGNDIFGVVGDTGIIQVHSLHCYDDVIFLNASQV
-919 YNGTD
+919 GTD
-924 SLAGADN
+924 S
-931 SVYLGLDGISCGT
+931 SPS
-944 KFSVDKAGMLT
+944 
-955 ANDASITG
+955 
-963 NTNITGNLIT
+963 
-973 NGNVLICSE
+973 
-982 NMKEDPYSGYIEFL
+982 
-996 TSSININGGQT
+996 
-1007 LSLRAT
+1007 
-1013 RGVDIGGVLTVS
+1013 
-1025 DGISGDLTV
+1025 
-1034 TGQIISTGRHTLA
+1034 GRHVLA

-1059 TRVRGIALGNTDN
+1059 TRVRGIGLSNANN
-1072 ILIGGD
+1072 ILIGADSG
-1078 TATAGMYGYITAE
+1078 TAGMYGYITAE

-1109 YSEGKRYFQSKPIYD
+1109 YDSGKRYFQSKPIYD
-1124 CTTSSGTEVRV
+1124 RTTSSGTAVRV

-1142 RYSSSSMRY
+1142 RYASSSMRY

-1173 WQYKYREGHLDKG
+1173 WEYKYREGHLDKG
-1186 DQRYGK
+1186 DQRYGM
-1192 THIGLIAED
+1192 THIGLLAED
-1201 VKQHYPIAANF
+1201 VKQHYPIAANY

-1237 HEEIEAIKAEL
+1237 HAEIEAIKAEL
-1248 KEIRKTA
+1248 EKMRAS

>member
-1 MAIDRRNSFAAIP
+1 MALDRRNSFAAIP

-29 FEKKIINIQEFQSDF
+29 FEKKVINIQEFQSDF
-44 YSEYGQYKELTVGRF
+44 YSEYGQYKELIAGRF
-59 DAVTADIAYLKTFE
+59 GAVTADIVYLKTFE

-84 TINGKLT
+84 TINGKLEANSAEINT
-91 AQEASIENLEADNA
+91 LKANDVTITGKLEVHDASIENLEADNV

-148 GSATGTTITS
+148 GSATGTAITS

-207 HDNTIQISDANRVR
+207 YDNTIQISDANRVR

-232 SMYVWDAAGNLM
+232 SMYVWDAVGNLM
-244 FDALGLTD
+244 FDALGLTA

-265 AADAAIN
+265 AKDAAIN

-296 LTYDGKSLDLTLQ
+296 LTYDGKSLDLTLK

-378 EAEVLAEAANNA
+378 DV
-390 QKTAENAQTD
+390 
-400 LNNAKAN
+400 
-407 LANVTSRVD
+407 
-416 ATEEDIAAA
+416 
-425 QKAVDDAQTAA
+425 
-436 NNAQKAAVAA
+436 
-446 KSAADQ
+446 
-452 AQSDLNALTKRVET
+452 NALTKRVET
-466 AETNISQNTEQI
+466 AETSISQNTEQI
-478 SLRATKTEVATAKD
+478 LLRATKSEVTTAKD

-516 VSATYATKTENQAA
+516 VSKTYATKEALTAAETRITQTENSINSQ
-530 LSAAEAAQDEVN
+530 V
-542 AISDK
+542 
-547 TRSGYIETLS
+547 GET
-557 GSGFVQSTKTED
+557 
-569 GGTAE
+569 
-574 VVVYGKSVQD
+574 
-584 GTPTPE
+584 
-590 APVEIQSVEN
+590 
-600 PMIVTSK
+600 
-607 NGVAFSK
+607 NG
-614 EVSCK
+614 
-619 VSVPVQ
+619 
-625 TGEYFGYKTLYGSTY
+625 L
-640 SQIQLLDVN
+640 
-649 ESYID
+649 
-654 WWTTYPEE
+654 
-662 KERQNTYSKTISRIR
+662 KER
-677 LHTNNTSGMP
+677 M
-687 ILFRNVTQGESYVYS
+687 
-702 IIRLTDIVLRSTPD
+702 ST
-716 GTRDRI
+716 
-722 FKDSDGLW
+722 
-730 KVERNCAY
+730 V
-738 ISSYNGESITTS
+738 
-750 YYSNTGELSTGASV
+750 
-764 VYALEVPT
+764 
-772 YESLPDS
+772 
-779 IQEELNALTTYN
+779 
-791 PVTNVMVSDGVTPDV
+791 
-806 DVSFWTRD
+806 
-814 YRTKNTAEVAKT
+814 
-826 TAEQT
+826 EQT

-867 TTFKNSAMGGTSTVI
+867 TTFKNSATDGTSTVI
-882 DGGAIKANTI
+882 NGGAIKANTI

-903 ALGATI
+903 TLGATI
-909 GGFTIGDTAI
+909 GGFTIGASSLH
-919 YNGTD
+919 NGTT

-944 KFSVDKAGMLT
+944 KFKVDKAGALT
-955 ANDASITG
+955 AKSGSIGVFDITEYGLYSDKAQNGIYLTYGLGYVNGDGAANTG
-963 NTNITGNLIT
+963 VI
-973 NGNVLICSE
+973 
-982 NMKEDPYSGYIEFL
+982 
-996 TSSININGGQT
+996 
-1007 LSLRAT
+1007 R
-1013 RGVDIGGVLTVS
+1013 IGGYNETPNTYIDPLQISAHNYAGEEMLLGIGAEGFNIYNETTYDSTWYGNGRILS
-1025 DGISGDLTV
+1025 DSGFMNFASHIRFENERQVGT
-1034 TGQIISTGRHTLA
+1034 TEYPSGRHVLA
-1047 NNTSVSFLNSSG
+1047 NNTSVSFLNTSA
-1059 TRVRGIALGNTDN
+1059 TRVRGIGMSNSDHL
-1072 ILIGGD
+1072 LIGDDSG
-1078 TATAGMYGYITAE
+1078 TAGMYGYITAQ

-1109 YSEGKRYFQSKPIYD
+1109 YSNGARYFQSKPIYD
-1124 CTTSSGTEVRV
+1124 RTTSSGTAVRV

-1159 SEELNPERLYDLNV
+1159 NEELNPERLYDLNV

-1212 NEDGDVEDWS
+1212 NEDGYVEDWS

-1237 HEEIEAIKAEL
+1237 HEEIELIKAEL
-1248 KEIRKTA
+1248 ERIRNAE

>member
-1 MAIDRRNSFAAIP
+1 MALDRRNSFAAIP

-29 FEKKIINIQEFQSDF
+29 FEKKVINIQEFQSDF
-44 YSEYGQYKELTVGRF
+44 YSEYGQYKELIAGRF
-59 DAVTADIAYLKTFE
+59 GAVTADIVYLKTFE

-84 TINGKLT
+84 TINGKLEANSAEINT
-91 AQEASIENLEADNA
+91 LKANDVTITGKLEVHDASIENLEADNV

-148 GSATGTTITS
+148 GSATGTAITS

-207 HDNTIQISDANRVR
+207 YDNTIQISDANRVR

-232 SMYVWDAAGNLM
+232 SMYVWDAVGNLM
-244 FDALGLTD
+244 FDALGLTA

-265 AADAAIN
+265 AKDAAIN

-296 LTYDGKSLDLTLQ
+296 LTYDGKSLDLTLK

-350 EMNTKYSELEQELG
+350 EMNAKYSELEQELG

-378 EAEVLAEAANNA
+378 DV
-390 QKTAENAQTD
+390 
-400 LNNAKAN
+400 
-407 LANVTSRVD
+407 
-416 ATEEDIAAA
+416 
-425 QKAVDDAQTAA
+425 
-436 NNAQKAAVAA
+436 
-446 KSAADQ
+446 
-452 AQSDLNALTKRVET
+452 NALTKRVET
-466 AETNISQNTEQI
+466 AETSISQNTEQI
-478 SLRATKTEVATAKD
+478 LLRATKSEVTTAKD

-516 VSATYATKTENQAA
+516 VSKTYATKEA
-530 LSAAEAAQDEVN
+530 LTAAE
-542 AISDK
+542 
-547 TRSGYIETLS
+547 TRITQTETS
-557 GSGFVQSTKTED
+557 INSQVGET
-569 GGTAE
+569 
-574 VVVYGKSVQD
+574 
-584 GTPTPE
+584 
-590 APVEIQSVEN
+590 
-600 PMIVTSK
+600 
-607 NGVAFSK
+607 NG
-614 EVSCK
+614 
-619 VSVPVQ
+619 
-625 TGEYFGYKTLYGSTY
+625 L
-640 SQIQLLDVN
+640 
-649 ESYID
+649 
-654 WWTTYPEE
+654 
-662 KERQNTYSKTISRIR
+662 KER
-677 LHTNNTSGMP
+677 M
-687 ILFRNVTQGESYVYS
+687 
-702 IIRLTDIVLRSTPD
+702 ST
-716 GTRDRI
+716 
-722 FKDSDGLW
+722 
-730 KVERNCAY
+730 V
-738 ISSYNGESITTS
+738 
-750 YYSNTGELSTGASV
+750 
-764 VYALEVPT
+764 
-772 YESLPDS
+772 
-779 IQEELNALTTYN
+779 
-791 PVTNVMVSDGVTPDV
+791 
-806 DVSFWTRD
+806 
-814 YRTKNTAEVAKT
+814 
-826 TAEQT
+826 EQT

-867 TTFKNSAMGGTSTVI
+867 TTFKNSATDGTSTVI
-882 DGGAIKANTI
+882 NGGAIKANTI

-903 ALGATI
+903 TLGATI
-909 GGFTIGDTAI
+909 GGFTISSNTLKGNNRI
-919 YNGTD
+919 ELYSNGSI
-924 SLAGADN
+924 SLVGTSSFTQIDGTVTYPILKCDGGRLWLEAN
-931 SVYLGLDGISCGT
+931 SSRDLDGTILNKG
-944 KFSVDKAGMLT
+944 KFSIDYNDIAGFGVDENSAWININNAAKKFTIYKGGSLIVHDENNQSMLSVDKDMVQV
-955 ANDASITG
+955 N
-963 NTNITGNLIT
+963 NLRC
-973 NGNVLICSE
+973 NSNVLFPNASQVGTE
-982 NMKEDPYSGYIEFL
+982 AYPS
-996 TSSININGGQT
+996 
-1007 LSLRAT
+1007 
-1013 RGVDIGGVLTVS
+1013 
-1025 DGISGDLTV
+1025 
-1034 TGQIISTGRHTLA
+1034 GRHVLA

-1059 TRVRGIALGNTDN
+1059 TRVRGIALGDTDN
-1072 ILIGGD
+1072 ILIGDDSG
-1078 TATAGMYGYITAE
+1078 TAGMYGYITAQD
-1091 NNIVFYAG
+1091 NIAFYAG
-1099 TSHDQCFASI
+1099 TTHDQCFASI
-1109 YSEGKRYFQSKPIYD
+1109 YSNGKRYFQSKPIAQR
-1124 CTTSSGTEVRV
+1124 TISGGTAVRV
-1135 NSNGTLY
+1135 NGNGTLFSL
-1142 RYSSSSMRY
+1142 SSSSMRY

-1192 THIGLIAED
+1192 THIGLLAED

-1212 NEDGDVEDWS
+1212 NEDGYVEDWS

-1237 HEEIEAIKAEL
+1237 HAEIEAIKAEL